1 MFSFL
6 KKKDVQPEEKI
17 VDLKAFLTGKVIP
30 MEEVEDEVF
39 SSKALG
45 DGVAIVPTSNV
56 LKAPASGEV
65 TVTMEDSKHAV
76 GMKLANGVEILLHVG
91 LDTVTLGGEGFELFV
106 KVGDTVKTGDKL
118 IQFDGD
124 FIKAKGFPITTVLAV
139 TDPGEYTK
147 IQYLSGMDANETE
160 TVIAKF

>member
-6 KKKDVQPEEKI
+6 KKKDVEPEEKL
-17 VDLKAFLTGKVIP
+17 VDLKAFLTGKVIS

-65 TVTMEDSKHAV
+65 TVIMEDSKHAV

-118 IQFDGD
+118 IKFDGD
-124 FIKAKGFPITTVLAV
+124 FIKEKGLPTTTVLAV
-139 TDPGEYTK
+139 TEPGEYTN
-147 IQYLSGMDANETE
+147 IQYLSGMDAKETE
-160 TVIAKF
+160 TVIVKL